1 MQLARNQY
9 LQAMGIQV
17 WHLRETLP
25 GAKHVS
31 DVDLGTLAA
40 IPAVTHESVDAIDS
54 TESPNPV
61 AASVLSE
68 AAVAEAL
75 TAAIPAQVSPQT
87 APTEANIAP
96 QQPVPVVAKQ
106 NVAIEE
112 NPEFRLASI
121 VFPGCCVVVTEV
133 ARQAVEPIAKPQLTF
148 LKELLLSMGAEIPE
162 QPIITLF
169 NWPMLRTAG
178 FDQSAAAASE
188 ACQAFLRGQKSKH
201 TLSFVLLM
209 GEQPGRFMLNENSS
223 FEDVKG
229 RLLQATEQPHL
240 LSYSVD
246 KLFEKPMLKSQ
257 LWHDIQP
264 LRVWLQQQE

>member
-1 MQLARNQY
+1 MQPARNQY

-31 DVDLGTLAA
+31 EVDLDTLAA
-40 IPAVTHESVDAIDS
+40 IPSVTHESVDAIVS
-54 TESPNPV
+54 TDTSNLV
-61 AASVLSE
+61 ATPAFSE
-68 AAVAEAL
+68 AVATETLAP
-75 TAAIPAQVSPQT
+75 TMPAPVSPQEVLAET
-87 APTEANIAP
+87 NIAV
-96 QQPVPVVAKQ
+96 QQAASEDVKRDTGLA
-106 NVAIEE
+106 E

-133 ARQAVEPIAKPQLTF
+133 ARQAVEPIAKSQLTF

-162 QPIITLF
+162 RPIITLF

-209 GEQPGRFMLNENSS
+209 GEQPGRFMLNESGC

-229 RLLQATEQPHL
+229 RLLQMTEQPHL

-246 KLFEKPMLKSQ
+246 KLFDEPMLKSQ
-257 LWHDIQP
+257 LWHDVQP
-264 LRVWLQQQE
+264 LRVWLQQD